1 MLNMDLGALG
11 LSPLLVGLKQVE
23 IEALLSLA
31 LKEGYAPG
39 EVVVE
44 EGTPGDTM
52 YMVKSG
58 GVAVHKTEKQ
68 GKEIQLASLE
78 SAGDFFGEMVFV
90 DVMPRSATVRA
101 NSACELLA
109 FPLNA
114 LKEFFVGHPD
124 AHLAIVLNIARVLS
138 KRLRDADEVIVELK
152 TGGDLG

>member
-1 MLNMDLGALG
+1 
-11 LSPLLVGLKQVE
+11 
-23 IEALLSLA
+23 
-31 LKEGYAPG
+31 
-39 EVVVE
+39 
-44 EGTPGDTM
+44 
-52 YMVKSG
+52 
-58 GVAVHKTEKQ
+58 
-68 GKEIQLASLE
+68 
-78 SAGDFFGEMVFV
+78 MVFV

-101 NSACELLA
+101 NSTSELLA